1 MSSPRN
7 SNQPQTLLT
16 QQRLGP
22 TLELGNGKRLHLRI
36 ALALFVIAG
45 TPGIAGG
52 PPRMLAYAGLVFSM
66 LLLHELGHALC
77 ALAFGSRAII
87 VLHVLGGYTSIEPPL
102 PRRREL
108 LTALMGPIASLLV
121 GGLLWAAK
129 RYFPGSHLLALAAWS
144 NLSWGFVNLLPVLPF
159 DGGRILLGL
168 VSLERR
174 SIALL
179 VSGSL
184 AMVIAL
190 EGLFVVRSVALV
202 FVFGS
207 AAFASLFDW
216 AKQRRAEIED
226 ALGLPAHLEE
236 ARHFLADGEPERA
249 RQLATRV
256 GVRAHANAT
265 ANQAWE
271 VVAWAELELGNA
283 QDAYRTLGRIEPAAD
298 VPSYVL
304 AAVEGARGEVRHAI
318 GLLERARATSEL
330 SVGALKLLI
339 DLHVRTGAL
348 ERACDV
354 ASGALSALEA
364 EDTRRVIE
372 AALEANALVPA
383 TKLAGELF
391 ALTGSPDDAVC
402 HAYGL
407 ARLGDRSTA
416 RRIFR
421 ELVALISNWE
431 MHKATLARLRDLAMR
446 PDLSELIGPELS
458 ELVLAP
464 TPA

>member
-1 MSSPRN
+1 MSSPRPTDP
-7 SNQPQTLLT
+7 PQTLLT

-22 TLELGNGKRLHLRI
+22 TLELGNGKRLHLRV
-36 ALALFVIAG
+36 ALALVLIAG

-52 PPRMLAYAGLVFSM
+52 MPRMAAYTGLVLFA
-66 LLLHELGHALC
+66 LLVHELGHALC
-77 ALAFGSRAII
+77 ALAFGSRATI

-102 PRRREL
+102 PRRRAL
-108 LTALMGPIASLLV
+108 WALLMGPLASLLV
-121 GGLLWAAK
+121 AALLGAAK
-129 RYFPGSHLLALAAWS
+129 HAFPGHHLLELAVWTNLAW
-144 NLSWGFVNLLPVLPF
+144 GVVNLLPVLPF

-179 VSGSL
+179 VSGTL

-190 EGLFVVRSVALV
+190 EGLFVVRSAALAL
-202 FVFGS
+202 VFGS

-216 AKQRRAEIED
+216 AKQRRAEIEV
-226 ALGLPAHLEE
+226 ALGLPEHLEE
-236 ARHFLADGEPERA
+236 ARRWLASGQPERA

-271 VVAWAELELGNA
+271 IVAWAELELGNA
-283 QDAYRTLGRIEPAAD
+283 QDAYRTLGRIEPVAD

-304 AAVEGARGEVRHAI
+304 AAVEAARGETRHAI
-318 GLLERARATSEL
+318 GLLERARASSAQ

-339 DLHVRTGAL
+339 DLHVRMGSL
-348 ERACDV
+348 DRACDV
-354 ASGALSALEA
+354 TSAALGALDP

-372 AALEANALVPA
+372 AAWEANALVPA
-383 TKLAGELF
+383 TQLAGELF
-391 ALTGSPDDAVC
+391 ALTGSPDDAVS

-407 ARLGDRSTA
+407 ARLGDRNTA

-431 MHKATLARLRDLAMR
+431 MHKATLARLRDLATR

-458 ELVLAP
+458 QLVLAP
-464 TPA
+464 SPA

>member
-1 MSSPRN
+1 M
-7 SNQPQTLLT
+7 
-16 QQRLGP
+16 
-22 TLELGNGKRLHLRI
+22 ELGNGKRLHLRV
-36 ALALFVIAG
+36 ALALLLIAG

-52 PPRMLAYAGLVFSM
+52 VARMAAYTALVLFA
-66 LLLHELGHALC
+66 LLVHELGHALC
-77 ALAFGSRAII
+77 ALAFGSRATI

-102 PRRREL
+102 SRRRERWA
-108 LTALMGPIASLLV
+108 ALMGPAASLLV
-121 GGLLWAAK
+121 GGVLWAAK
-129 RYFPGSHLLALAAWS
+129 RHVHGQHLLDLAAWT
-144 NLSWGFVNLLPVLPF
+144 NLAWGVVNLLPVLPF
-159 DGGRILLGL
+159 DGGRILLDL

-179 VSGSL
+179 VSGTL

-190 EGLFVVRSVALV
+190 EGLFVVRSAALV
-202 FVFGS
+202 LVFGC

-216 AKQRRAEIED
+216 AKQRRAEIEA
-226 ALGLPAHLEE
+226 ALGLPEHLAE
-236 ARHFLADGEPERA
+236 AQLLLANGDAERA

-283 QDAYRTLGRIEPAAD
+283 QDAYRTLGRIEPVAD
-298 VPSYVL
+298 VPSYAL
-304 AAVEGARGEVRHAI
+304 AAVEAARGETPHSIR
-318 GLLERARATSEL
+318 LLERARASSEL
-330 SVGALKLLI
+330 GVGALKLLI
-339 DLHVRTGAL
+339 DLHVRVGSL
-348 ERACDV
+348 DRACDV
-354 ASGALSALEA
+354 TSSALRA
-364 EDTRRVIE
+364 LAPDDTRRVIE

-383 TKLAGELF
+383 TQLAGELF

-407 ARLGDRSTA
+407 ARLGDRNTA

-431 MHKATLARLRDLAMR
+431 MHKATLARLRDLATR
-446 PDLSELIGPELS
+446 PELSELIGPELS
-458 ELVLAP
+458 QLALAP

>member
-1 MSSPRN
+1 MSSPRHTDP
-7 SNQPQTLLT
+7 PQTLLT

-22 TLELGNGKRLHLRI
+22 TLELGNGKRLRLRV
-36 ALALFVIAG
+36 ALALVLIAG

-52 PPRMLAYAGLVFSM
+52 AARMAAYAGLVLFA
-66 LLLHELGHALC
+66 LLVHELGHALC
-77 ALAFGSRAII
+77 ALAFGSRATI

-102 PRRREL
+102 SRRRERWA
-108 LTALMGPIASLLV
+108 ALMGPAASLLV

-129 RYFPGSHLLALAAWS
+129 RHVPGQHLLELAAWT
-144 NLSWGFVNLLPVLPF
+144 NLAWGFVNLLPVLPF
-159 DGGRILLGL
+159 DGGRILLNL

-179 VSGSL
+179 VSGTL

-190 EGLFVVRSVALV
+190 EGLFVVRSAALV
-202 FVFGS
+202 VVFGS

-216 AKQRRAEIED
+216 AQQRRAEIEA
-226 ALGLPAHLEE
+226 ALGLPEHLAE
-236 ARHFLADGEPERA
+236 ARLLLAKGDAERA

-271 VVAWAELELGNA
+271 IVAWAELELGNA
-283 QDAYRTLGRIEPAAD
+283 QDAYRTLGRIEPVAD
-298 VPSYVL
+298 VPSYAL
-304 AAVEGARGEVRHAI
+304 AAVEAARGETRHAI
-318 GLLERARATSEL
+318 GLLERARASGEL
-330 SVGALKLLI
+330 GLGALKLLI
-339 DLHVRTGAL
+339 DLHVRVGSL
-348 ERACDV
+348 DRACDV
-354 ASGALSALEA
+354 TSSALRA
-364 EDTRRVIE
+364 LDADDTRRVIE
-372 AALEANALVPA
+372 AALEADALVPA
-383 TKLAGELF
+383 TQLAGELF
-391 ALTGSPDDAVC
+391 ALTGGPDDAVT

-407 ARLGDRSTA
+407 ARLGDRNTA

-421 ELVALISNWE
+421 ELVALISDWE
-431 MHKATLARLRDLAMR
+431 MHKATLARLRDLATR